1 LEIHFVDASAI
12 HGRTLYVE
20 GSEARHIVK
29 VLRHNVGD
37 SLTFTD
43 GSGSFLEA
51 TIDRCDASAVHAEIG
66 MIRPDPREAG
76 APWSTLGLA
85 LLKGAH
91 FEMAIEKAVEL
102 GVHRIAPLLA
112 DHCVVRL
119 KERSAAKKLERWQRI
134 ADSAMKQSGRSWRC
148 ELLPPLPVE
157 EAVRQYGG
165 GAALIVADEAET
177 GTETGTGTGGQGPGL
192 QPGQPHF
199 GLVGPEGAFSEREKQ
214 WLQEQGARAV
224 SLGPFRLRAETAAIV
239 LAAVLNQ
246 GRKHG

>member
-1 LEIHFVDASAI
+1 MEIHFVEASAI

-29 VLRHNVGD
+29 VLRHDTGD
-37 SLTFTD
+37 TLTFTD
-43 GSGSFLEA
+43 GCGNFLEA

-66 MIRPDPREAG
+66 AIRPDPREAG

-102 GVHRIAPLLA
+102 GVHRIVPLQA
-112 DHCVVRL
+112 DHCVVRI
-119 KERSAAKKLERWQRI
+119 KDRSAAKKLERWQRI

-148 ELLPPLPVE
+148 ELLPPLPVV
-157 EAVRQYGG
+157 EAVRQYAGD
-165 GAALIVADEAET
+165 AVLIVADETET
-177 GTETGTGTGGQGPGL
+177 GTETGGGDQGPGL